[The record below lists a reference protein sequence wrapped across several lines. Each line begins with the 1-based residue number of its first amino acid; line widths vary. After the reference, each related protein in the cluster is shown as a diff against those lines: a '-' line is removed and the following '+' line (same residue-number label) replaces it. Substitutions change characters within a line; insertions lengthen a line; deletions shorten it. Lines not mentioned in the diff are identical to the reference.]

1 MKEKHSNKNI
11 AIDNQDYSSDKSKL
25 KEWKAPKL
33 QIENTNN
40 TLGGT
45 TSTNAPGDDSWYVS

>member
-1 MKEKHSNKNI
+1 MKEKDSHKSSSEKNLEKTE
-11 AIDNQDYSSDKSKL
+11 DKIKL

-45 TSTNAPGDDSWYVS
+45 TNTNSPGDDSWYVS

>member
-1 MKEKHSNKNI
+1 MKEKHSNKSLSGENQNNSDD
-11 AIDNQDYSSDKSKL
+11 DNKL

-33 QIENTNN
+33 QVESTNN

-45 TSTNAPGDDSWYVS
+45 TNTNSPGDDTWYVS